1 MNRKNIYEKIKYIEK
16 NEIES
21 INFELDNEKIDKK
34 EYKKKVSKIKT
45 EIAELK
51 ELLSITQDNELKKVF
66 ERVIEYENFEE
77 LEDLKKDTEKEVEKA
92 EEIIKKECDIIAD
105 FEEYENEYEK
115 SLNEEIIDF
124 PLFCDRS
131 FFFKKQSLI
140 TIAARPGVGK
150 SAFLLNICEKLLLED
165 KNRSMLYYSL
175 EMTRQEIAHRFY
187 AMICNIDINKFYR
200 KELDKIER
208 ETVAEVNKIYKEK
221 NGKIIVADKVSNK
234 FEEFEEYVEEMQKKH
249 KFDVIF
255 VDYLTLLRKE
265 KAINKN
271 LEIEEIV
278 NKLKQIAIENNTCIV
293 VLAQLNRDVEKR
305 SEKKINLADLRD
317 SGGIEQ
323 ASDIVCFLS
332 RKNEE
337 KEEKKYQKNEV
348 IINFAIEKN
357 RIGKCDNFNYYFDL
371 AKQKIQDMKN

>member
-51 ELLSITQDNELKKVF
+51 ELLSVTQDNELEKVF
-66 ERVIEYENFEE
+66 RKVIEYEDFEE
-77 LEDLKKDTEKEVEKA
+77 LEDLKKETEKA
-92 EEIIKKECDIIAD
+92 EKAIKKECDLILD

-115 SLNEEIIDF
+115 SLSEEIIDF
-124 PLFCDRS
+124 PLFCDKS

-200 KELDKIER
+200 KELNKAER
-208 ETVAEVNKIYKEK
+208 ETVAEINEIYKQK

-234 FEEFEEYVEEMQKKH
+234 FEEFEEYIKEMQKKH
-249 KFDVIF
+249 KFDIIF

-278 NKLKQIAIENNTCIV
+278 NRLKQIAIENNTCIV

-305 SEKKINLADLRD
+305 TEKRLNLADLRD

-337 KEEKKYQKNEV
+337 KEEEKEEKKYQKNEV
-348 IINFAIEKN
+348 IINFEIAKN
-357 RIGKCDNFNYYFDL
+357 RIGRCDNFNYYFDL
-371 AKQKIQDMKN
+371 SKQKIRDIK